1 MKDERIIAWERVAE
15 LLSSEE
21 VINCEELRTDLE
33 DSGVSVD
40 VGIQRLQKIIRAK
53 FQAGVRE
60 VARAERAA
68 AIETARDIFAEIA
81 TWPVEKVREWI
92 KRAEA
97 GDLGSDI
104 AGLALAFHRSKEDKP
119 LTESEAR
126 SLIADI
132 LSSKK

>member
-1 MKDERIIAWERVAE
+1 MKDERIVAWERVAE

-21 VINCEELRTDLE
+21 VVNCEELRRDLE
-33 DSGVSVD
+33 DSGVNVNA
-40 VGIQRLQKIIRAK
+40 GIQRLQKMIRAK
-53 FQAGVRE
+53 FQAEVRE

-68 AIETARDIFAEIA
+68 VMETTKDVFAEIA
-81 TWPVEKVREWI
+81 TWPIEKVREWI
-92 KRAEA
+92 KKAEA
-97 GDLGSDI
+97 GDLGPDI
-104 AGLALAFHRSKEDKP
+104 AGLALAFHRDKQDKE

>member
-1 MKDERIIAWERVAE
+1 MKDERIVAWERVAE

-21 VINCEELRTDLE
+21 VISCDELRSDLE

-40 VGIQRLQKIIRAK
+40 RGIQRLRKMIRAK
-53 FQAGVRE
+53 FQGELRE

-68 AIETARDIFAEIA
+68 AMEMARDIFAEIA
-81 TWPVEKVREWI
+81 TWPIEKIREWI

-97 GDLGSDI
+97 GELGSDI
-104 AGLALAFHRSKEDKP
+104 ADLALAFHRGKEDKP

-126 SLIADI
+126 SLVADI